1 MAHTQYVDKDDL
13 KAYIGLTG
21 TAQDDNIDTAIDS
34 ASRLIDSIC
43 GRKFSQD
50 ESVVVKTFTPKSS
63 IYLDTPDISTTTG
76 LIVKVDD
83 NDDGTFETTLTLNT
97 DYIVEPTNPRVIKI
111 TGGTTYYEPY
121 NKITILDTRSS
132 ERFDPSIKNNV
143 QVTAK
148 FGYSAIP
155 EDIKTATLI
164 QALRYFKRKDTPFNT
179 YGDINT
185 GVSELFSRL
194 DPDVQTILKGH
205 KKITLSGTIL

>member
-21 TAQDDNIDTAIDS
+21 TAQDNNIDTAIDS
-34 ASRLIDSIC
+34 ACRLIDSIC

-76 LIVKVDD
+76 LIVKLDD

-132 ERFDPSIKNNV
+132 ERFDPSIKNNIEI
-143 QVTAK
+143 TAK
-148 FGYSAIP
+148 WGYSAVP

-194 DPDVQTILKGH
+194 DPDVQTILKRH
-205 KKITLSGTIL
+205 KKVTLSGTIL

>member
-21 TAQDDNIDTAIDS
+21 TAQDNNIDTAIDS
-34 ASRLIDSIC
+34 ACRLIDSIC

-63 IYLDTPDISTTTG
+63 IYLDTPDISSTTG
-76 LIVKVDD
+76 LIVKLDD

-132 ERFDPSIKNNV
+132 ERFDPSIKNNIEI
-143 QVTAK
+143 TAK
-148 FGYSAIP
+148 WGYSAVP

-205 KKITLSGTIL
+205 KKVTLSGTIL

>member
-21 TAQDDNIDTAIDS
+21 TAQDNNIDTAIDS
-34 ASRLIDSIC
+34 ACRLIDSIC

-76 LIVKVDD
+76 LIVKLDD

-132 ERFDPSIKNNV
+132 ERFDPTIKNNI
-143 QVTAK
+143 QITAK
-148 FGYSAIP
+148 WGYSAVP

-205 KKITLSGTIL
+205 KKVTLSGTIL

>member
-21 TAQDDNIDTAIDS
+21 TAQDNNIDTAIDS
-34 ASRLIDSIC
+34 ACRLIDSIC

-76 LIVKVDD
+76 LIVKLDD

-148 FGYSAIP
+148 WGYSTVP

-185 GVSELFSRL
+185 GCLLYTSDAADE
-194 DPDVQTILKGH
+194 
-205 KKITLSGTIL
+205 

>member
-21 TAQDDNIDTAIDS
+21 TAQDNNIDTAIDS
-34 ASRLIDSIC
+34 ACRLIDSIC

-76 LIVKVDD
+76 LIVKLDD

-111 TGGTTYYEPY
+111 IGDTTYYEPY

-132 ERFDPSIKNNV
+132 ERFDPSIKNNIEI
-143 QVTAK
+143 TAK
-148 FGYSAIP
+148 WGYSAVP

-205 KKITLSGTIL
+205 KKVTLSGTIL

>member
-21 TAQDDNIDTAIDS
+21 TAQDNNIDTAIDS
-34 ASRLIDSIC
+34 ACRLIDSIC

-76 LIVKVDD
+76 LIVKTDD

-132 ERFDPSIKNNV
+132 ERFDPTIKNNI
-143 QVTAK
+143 QITAK
-148 FGYSAIP
+148 WGYSAVP

-205 KKITLSGTIL
+205 KKVTLSGTIL

>member
-21 TAQDDNIDTAIDS
+21 TAQDNNIDTAIDS
-34 ASRLIDSIC
+34 ACRLIDSIC

-76 LIVKVDD
+76 LIVKLDD

-111 TGGTTYYEPY
+111 IGGTTYYEPY

-132 ERFDPSIKNNV
+132 ERFDPSIKNNIEI
-143 QVTAK
+143 TAK
-148 FGYSAIP
+148 WGYSAVP

-205 KKITLSGTIL
+205 KKVTLSGTIL

>member
-21 TAQDDNIDTAIDS
+21 TAQDNNIDTAIDS
-34 ASRLIDSIC
+34 ASRLIDSVC

-50 ESVVVKTFTPKSS
+50 DSVVVKTFTPKSS

-76 LIVKVDD
+76 LIVKTDD
-83 NDDGTFETTLTLNT
+83 NDDGTYETTLTLNT

-132 ERFDPSIKNNV
+132 ERFDPTIKNNI
-143 QVTAK
+143 QITAK
-148 FGYSAIP
+148 WGYSAVP

-179 YGDINT
+179 YGDVNT

-205 KKITLSGTIL
+205 KKVTLSGTIL

>member
-21 TAQDDNIDTAIDS
+21 TAQDNNIDTAIDS
-34 ASRLIDSIC
+34 ACRLIDSIC

-76 LIVKVDD
+76 LIVKLDD

-132 ERFDPSIKNNV
+132 ERFDPTIKNNI
-143 QVTAK
+143 QITAK
-148 FGYSAIP
+148 WGYSAVP

-179 YGDINT
+179 YGDVNT

-205 KKITLSGTIL
+205 KKVTLSGTIL

>member
-21 TAQDDNIDTAIDS
+21 TAQDNNIDTAIDS
-34 ASRLIDSIC
+34 ASRLIDSVC

-50 ESVVVKTFTPKSS
+50 DSVVVKTFTPKSS

-76 LIVKVDD
+76 LIVKTDD

-132 ERFDPSIKNNV
+132 ERFDPTIKNNI
-143 QVTAK
+143 QITAK
-148 FGYSAIP
+148 WGYSAVP

-205 KKITLSGTIL
+205 KKVTLSGTIL

>member
-21 TAQDDNIDTAIDS
+21 TAQDNNIDTAIDS
-34 ASRLIDSIC
+34 ASRLIDSVC

-50 ESVVVKTFTPKSS
+50 DSVVVKTFTPKSS

-76 LIVKVDD
+76 LIVKLDD

-111 TGGTTYYEPY
+111 DGGTTYYEPY

-132 ERFDPSIKNNV
+132 ERFDPSIKNNI
-143 QVTAK
+143 QITAK
-148 FGYSAIP
+148 WGYSIVP

-179 YGDINT
+179 YGDVNT

-205 KKITLSGTIL
+205 KKVTLSGTIL

>member
-1 MAHTQYVDKDDL
+1 MAHTQYVDKTTF
-13 KAYIGLTG
+13 KAYIGLSG
-21 TAQDDNIDTAIDS
+21 TAQDDNIDKALDS
-34 ASRLIDSIC
+34 ASRLIDAIC

-50 ESVVVKTFTPKSS
+50 DSANAKVFTPKNSL
-63 IYLDTPDISTTTG
+63 YLDTPDISTTTG
-76 LIVKVDD
+76 LIVKLDD
-83 NDDGTFETTLTLNT
+83 NDDGTYETTLTINT
-97 DYIVEPTNPRVIKI
+97 DFIVEPSNPRIIHI

-132 ERFDPSIKNNV
+132 ERFDPTIKNNV

-148 FGYSAIP
+148 WGYSAIP

-179 YGDINT
+179 YGDVNT
-185 GVSELFSRL
+185 GVSELFSRI

-205 KKITLSGTIL
+205 KKLTLSGTIL

>member
-21 TAQDDNIDTAIDS
+21 TAQDNNIDTAIDS
-34 ASRLIDSIC
+34 ACRLIDSIC

-76 LIVKVDD
+76 LIVKLDD

-132 ERFDPSIKNNV
+132 ERFDPSIKNNIEI
-143 QVTAK
+143 TAK
-148 FGYSAIP
+148 WGYSAVP

-205 KKITLSGTIL
+205 KKVTLSGTIL

>member
-1 MAHTQYVDKDDL
+1 MADTQYVDKDDL

-21 TAQDDNIDTAIDS
+21 TAQDNNIDTAIDS
-34 ASRLIDSIC
+34 ACRLIDSIC

-76 LIVKVDD
+76 LIVKLDD

-132 ERFDPSIKNNV
+132 ERFDPSIKNNI
-143 QVTAK
+143 QITAK
-148 FGYSAIP
+148 WGYSTVP

-205 KKITLSGTIL
+205 KKVTLSGTIL

>member
-21 TAQDDNIDTAIDS
+21 TAQDNNIDTAIDS
-34 ASRLIDSIC
+34 ASRLIDSVC

-76 LIVKVDD
+76 LIVKTDD

-132 ERFDPSIKNNV
+132 ERFDPTIKNNIEI
-143 QVTAK
+143 TAK
-148 FGYSAIP
+148 WGYSAVP

-205 KKITLSGTIL
+205 KKVTLSGIIL

>member
-21 TAQDDNIDTAIDS
+21 TAQDNNIDTAIDS
-34 ASRLIDSIC
+34 ASRLIDSVC

-50 ESVVVKTFTPKSS
+50 DSVVVKTFTPKSS

-76 LIVKVDD
+76 LIVKLDD

-97 DYIVEPTNPRVIKI
+97 DYIVEPTNPRVITI

-132 ERFDPSIKNNV
+132 ERFDPTIKNNI
-143 QVTAK
+143 QITAK
-148 FGYSAIP
+148 WGYSAVP

-205 KKITLSGTIL
+205 KKVTLSGTIL

>member
-21 TAQDDNIDTAIDS
+21 TAQDNNIDTAIDS
-34 ASRLIDSIC
+34 ACRLIDSIC

-76 LIVKVDD
+76 LIVKLDD

-132 ERFDPSIKNNV
+132 ERFDPSIKNNI
-143 QVTAK
+143 QITAK
-148 FGYSAIP
+148 WGYSAVP

-179 YGDINT
+179 YGDVNT

-205 KKITLSGTIL
+205 KKVTLSGTIL

>member
-1 MAHTQYVDKDDL
+1 MADTQYVDKDDL

-21 TAQDDNIDTAIDS
+21 TAQDNNIDTAIDS
-34 ASRLIDSIC
+34 ACRLIDSIC

-76 LIVKVDD
+76 LIVKLDD

-132 ERFDPSIKNNV
+132 ERFDPTIKNNI
-143 QVTAK
+143 QITAK
-148 FGYSAIP
+148 WGYSAVP

-205 KKITLSGTIL
+205 KKVTLSGTIL

>member
-1 MAHTQYVDKDDL
+1 VAQYVDKADL
-13 KAYIGLTG
+13 KAYIGLSGTG
-21 TAQDDNIDTAIDS
+21 QDDNIDTAIDS
-34 ASRLIDSIC
+34 ACRLIDSIC

-50 ESVVVKTFTPKSS
+50 STVVDKTFTPKTRLY
-63 IYLDTPDISTTTG
+63 IDTPDISTTTG
-76 LIVKVDD
+76 LIVKLDT
-83 NDDGTFETTLTLNT
+83 NDDGSFNKTLTLNT

-111 TGGTTYYEPY
+111 AGGTTYYEPF

-132 ERFDPSIKNNV
+132 ERFDPTIKNNIKI
-143 QVTAK
+143 TAK
-148 FGYSAIP
+148 WGYSIVP

-179 YGDINT
+179 YGDIST

-205 KKITLSGTIL
+205 KKVTLSGTIL

>member
-21 TAQDDNIDTAIDS
+21 TAQDNNIDTAIDS
-34 ASRLIDSIC
+34 ASRLIDSVC

-50 ESVVVKTFTPKSS
+50 DSVVVKTFTPKSS

-76 LIVKVDD
+76 LIVKLDD

-132 ERFDPSIKNNV
+132 ERFDPTIKNNI
-143 QVTAK
+143 QITAK
-148 FGYSAIP
+148 WGYSAVP

-205 KKITLSGTIL
+205 KKVTLSGTIL

>member
-21 TAQDDNIDTAIDS
+21 TAQDNNIDTAIDS
-34 ASRLIDSIC
+34 ACRLIDSIC

-76 LIVKVDD
+76 LIVKLDD
-83 NDDGTFETTLTLNT
+83 NDDGTFETTLILNT

-132 ERFDPSIKNNV
+132 ERFDPSIKNNIEI
-143 QVTAK
+143 TAK
-148 FGYSAIP
+148 WGYSAVP

-205 KKITLSGTIL
+205 KKVTLSGTIL

>member
-21 TAQDDNIDTAIDS
+21 TAQDNNIDTAIDS
-34 ASRLIDSIC
+34 ASRLIDSVC

-50 ESVVVKTFTPKSS
+50 DSVVVKTFTPKSS
-63 IYLDTPDISTTTG
+63 IFLDTPDISTTTG
-76 LIVKVDD
+76 LIVKLDD
-83 NDDGTFETTLTLNT
+83 NDDGTYETTLTLNT

-132 ERFDPSIKNNV
+132 ERFDPTIKNNI
-143 QVTAK
+143 QITAK
-148 FGYSAIP
+148 WGYSAVP

-179 YGDINT
+179 YGDVNT

-205 KKITLSGTIL
+205 KKVTLSGTIL

>member
-21 TAQDDNIDTAIDS
+21 TAQDNNIDTAIDS
-34 ASRLIDSIC
+34 ACRLIDSIC

-76 LIVKVDD
+76 LIVKLDD

-132 ERFDPSIKNNV
+132 ERFDPSIKNNI
-143 QVTAK
+143 QITAK
-148 FGYSAIP
+148 WGYSAVP

-205 KKITLSGTIL
+205 KKVTLSGTIL

>member
-21 TAQDDNIDTAIDS
+21 TAQDTNIDTAIDS
-34 ASRLIDSIC
+34 ACRLIDSIC

-50 ESVVVKTFTPKSS
+50 DSVVVKTFTPKSS

-76 LIVKVDD
+76 LIVKLDD

-121 NKITILDTRSS
+121 NKITILHTRSS
-132 ERFDPSIKNNV
+132 ERFDPTIKNNI
-143 QVTAK
+143 QITAK
-148 FGYSAIP
+148 WGYSAVP

-205 KKITLSGTIL
+205 KKVTLSGTIL

>member
-21 TAQDDNIDTAIDS
+21 TAQDNNIDTAIDS
-34 ASRLIDSIC
+34 ACRLIDSIC

-76 LIVKVDD
+76 LIVKTDD

-132 ERFDPSIKNNV
+132 ERFDPSIKNNIEI
-143 QVTAK
+143 TAK
-148 FGYSAIP
+148 WGYSAVP

-205 KKITLSGTIL
+205 KKVTLSGTIL